1 MICGAVVVAAGRSA
15 RMGFNKIMA
24 PLAGQPVV
32 FRVLKTF
39 GSVSEISYV
48 VTVANS
54 DNLSELEMLVDSLSY
69 HTPIDLCLGGETRLD
84 SVHSGVNALPDNV
97 DLVLVH
103 DAARPLVTQE
113 LISTAVAAGQEFG
126 AAIAAIPVTDT
137 IKVVDDGQIIKRTVD
152 RGHLYAAQTPQVFRR
167 DWLNTAYER
176 VQSHSDHPV
185 FTDEASLLEWA
196 GFEVRVFAGSGENIK
211 LTAPVDLMLAESIL
225 AQRQT
230 VTH

>member
-15 RMGFNKIMA
+15 RMGFNKILA

-32 FRVLKTF
+32 VRVLETI

-48 VTVANS
+48 VTVANT
-54 DNLSELEMLVDSLSY
+54 DNLSELEMLIDSLSS
-69 HTPIDLCLGGETRLD
+69 HTSVDLCLGGETRLD
-84 SVHSGVNALPDNV
+84 SVHNGVNALPDNV

-103 DAARPLVTQE
+103 DAARPLVTQD
-113 LISTAVAAGQEFG
+113 LISTVISAGQEFG

-137 IKVVDDGQIIKRTVD
+137 IKVIGDEQIIRRTVD

-167 DWLNTAYER
+167 DWLNVAYER
-176 VQSHSDHPV
+176 VQSHSDHPA
-185 FTDEASLLEWA
+185 FTDESSLLEWA
-196 GFEVRVFAGSGENIK
+196 GFEVRVLAGSAENIK
-211 LTAPVDLMLAESIL
+211 LTSPVDLMLAESIL
-225 AQRQT
+225 ARRQT